1 MNYQESLAYIHSLLR
16 FGIKP
21 GLERISLVLSR
32 LGNPQ
37 EGCRCVHIAG
47 TNGKGS
53 TSTMLAAVCR
63 AAGLKTGL
71 YTSPYVVDFR
81 ERMQINGEYISQSD
95 LCSYTQRVRIAAETV
110 GVELTEFEFITAL
123 AFLWFAESDCD
134 VVVLETGLGG
144 RFDATNVI
152 AKPLASVIVPIGL
165 DHTAILGDTLEAIAF
180 EKAGIIKKGCPVV
193 VACNQPKAVQQVL
206 EKRASEMGSTISF
219 CDAPKVLESGI
230 FGSRFLCG
238 EKEYSVGM
246 MGDYQALNATTVVQ
260 TVKAIDLPIKE
271 EHIAEGLQSA
281 FIPARMEKISLSP
294 LTILDGGHNGHAAA
308 AIKSSIAN
316 FPQKPIAI
324 IGMMEDKDISDY
336 AALLGECFSRI
347 ITVRV
352 ADNPRSISAEGLA
365 RIFGS
370 YNSNV
375 ETASDYAQAIKM
387 AEVGKQSVMVCG
399 SLYLAGGIRPLLLDV
414 FC

>member
-37 EGCRCVHIAG
+37 ESCRCVHIAG

-95 LCSYTQRVRIAAETV
+95 LCSYTQRVRIAADEV
-110 GVELTEFEFITAL
+110 GAELTEFEFITAL

-152 AKPLASVIVPIGL
+152 SKPLASVIVPIGM
-165 DHTAILGDTLEAIAF
+165 DHTAILGSTLEAIAF

-193 VACNQPKAVQQVL
+193 VACNQPRTVREVL
-206 EKRASEMGSTISF
+206 EKRAAESDSHISF

-238 EKEYSVGM
+238 ENEYSVGM
-246 MGDYQALNATTVVQ
+246 MGDYQALNATTVVE
-260 TVKAIDLPIKE
+260 TLKVIDLPIKE
-271 EHIAEGLQSA
+271 KHIAEGLQSA

-294 LTILDGGHNGHAAA
+294 LT
-308 AIKSSIAN
+308 
-316 FPQKPIAI
+316 
-324 IGMMEDKDISDY
+324 
-336 AALLGECFSRI
+336 
-347 ITVRV
+347 
-352 ADNPRSISAEGLA
+352 
-365 RIFGS
+365 
-370 YNSNV
+370 
-375 ETASDYAQAIKM
+375 
-387 AEVGKQSVMVCG
+387 
-399 SLYLAGGIRPLLLDV
+399 
-414 FC
+414 